1 MRIIGEI
8 PHPSLK
14 ISIFKTGDRISVK
27 FENERYE
34 QTYKLGADEKLTTP
48 EAITKW
54 ADASFLQQV
63 QQAFQHMHQAHM
75 GALNRFSPAGPEHR
89 FEEII

>member
-34 QTYKLGADEKLTTP
+34 QTFKLGNDERLASP
-48 EAITKW
+48 ESISQW
-54 ADASFLQQV
+54 ADARFMQQV
-63 QQAFQHMHQAHM
+63 QQTFQQMHQSHM
-75 GALNRFSPAGPEHR
+75 DAVNRLFPAETNSL

>member
-14 ISIFKTGDRISVK
+14 ISIFKTGERISVK

-34 QTYKLGADEKLTTP
+34 QTYKLGADERLPTP
-48 EAITKW
+48 EAIAQW

-63 QQAFQHMHQAHM
+63 QQVFQHMHQAHM
-75 GALNRFSPAGPEHR
+75 SALNRISPAGSEHR

>member
-8 PHPSLK
+8 PHSSLK

-34 QTYKLGADEKLTTP
+34 QTFKLGADERFASLDT
-48 EAITKW
+48 IQQS
-54 ADASFLQQV
+54 ADASFMQQV
-63 QQAFQHMHQAHM
+63 QQTFQLMHQAHFD
-75 GALNRFSPAGPEHR
+75 ALSRLFPSDAGGM